1 MSLASILF
9 TVALAA
15 SPGPERRA
23 ALIIGAN
30 AAPPG
35 RPTLRF
41 AFRDAEH
48 LRDALV
54 RVGGVRP
61 QDAVL
66 LRDPTPDELLASLK
80 LLSDTLSAQAT
91 ETVLYFYYS
100 GHADES
106 ALYPGGLPLSLEAVR
121 RALIEAHVTVKV
133 GIIDACSGGGWT
145 RAKGLTPGPAVT
157 LKPITL
163 ATEGSVLIASSSG
176 LEEAHESEAL
186 AGSFFTHH
194 LVAGLLGA
202 ADASGDG
209 VVSATEAFTYAQ
221 SQTVRASARASV
233 EPQHPSFEWNLRGRR
248 DLALAQLTDNSTLTL
263 NQSVGPLQ
271 VVELPSGL
279 VLLELPEGE
288 RRARL
293 AVPPGTYLIRRID
306 ERQVSTAREVQVVA
320 GQVTT
325 VEERSLELVGKA
337 TVEAKSSEV
346 VVRGTQ
352 ASVLPAHTVEAK
364 RDEVI
369 VPRTQE
375 SILPAHT
382 ISFAVRGG
390 VSSTVWSDTGL
401 EGSLRA
407 AWSPVDWLEVGFLA
421 PSVTFMVGQRH
432 RDEALLFVGLDSFG
446 LRLLDPRPGRVLI
459 DRLMFSA
466 RASGAWRHW
475 FSSEVSLVTSLAALG
490 VVEYGISAQAVG
502 EAQVAVT
509 CTARRWVSL
518 NLAVTGSSTLAPYGA
533 LTIGSPRIGG
543 RVMPL
548 IDFHLSPIWSFGAR
562 PSADGPRERRLNPCL
577 PFPRSNLVTHAP
589 TRLAFPRVSDGL
601 RPAARPA
608 AVAHG
613 HGLV

>member
-352 ASVLPAHTVEAK
+352 ASVLPAHT
-364 RDEVI
+364 
-369 VPRTQE
+369 
-375 SILPAHT
+375 L
-382 ISFAVRGG
+382 SFAVRGG

-509 CTARRWVSL
+509 
-518 NLAVTGSSTLAPYGA
+518 
-533 LTIGSPRIGG
+533 
-543 RVMPL
+543 
-548 IDFHLSPIWSFGAR
+548 
-562 PSADGPRERRLNPCL
+562 
-577 PFPRSNLVTHAP
+577 
-589 TRLAFPRVSDGL
+589 
-601 RPAARPA
+601 
-608 AVAHG
+608 
-613 HGLV
+613 